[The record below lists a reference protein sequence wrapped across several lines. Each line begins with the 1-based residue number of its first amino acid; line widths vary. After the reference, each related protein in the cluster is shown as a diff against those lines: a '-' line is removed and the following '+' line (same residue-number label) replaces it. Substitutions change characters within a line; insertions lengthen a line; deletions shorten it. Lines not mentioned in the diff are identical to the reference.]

1 MPSWLRWPLTPL
13 KAIMARLRLPPS
25 DLTAAQ
31 LTAELDAM
39 AGDNGSGGT
48 KGLAPAPATGDAAAG
63 KYLKADGTWSVPPGF
78 GITQLTGDITAGP
91 GSGSQVGTLANTAVV
106 PGFYTSANINIDA
119 KGRITAASNGIGP
132 GGVTMNVIILQGNS
146 IGTYSAPGLTSANKL
161 LCVGRR
167 ATI

>member
-1 MPSWLRWPLTPL
+1 MVGSPGFRDHP
-13 KAIMARLRLPPS
+13 ADRRHHRR
-25 DLTAAQ
+25 
-31 LTAELDAM
+31 
-39 AGDNGSGGT
+39 AGL
-48 KGLAPAPATGDAAAG
+48 GLA
-63 KYLKADGTWSVPPGF
+63 S
-78 GITQLTGDITAGP
+78 
-91 GSGSQVGTLANTAVV
+91 GTLANTAVV
-106 PGFYTSANINIDA
+106 PGSCTSANINIDA